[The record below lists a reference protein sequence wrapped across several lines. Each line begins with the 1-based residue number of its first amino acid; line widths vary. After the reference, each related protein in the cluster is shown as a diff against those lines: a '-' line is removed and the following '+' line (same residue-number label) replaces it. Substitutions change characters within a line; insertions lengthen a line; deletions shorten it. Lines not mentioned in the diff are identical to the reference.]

1 MNVFDLSRPSCL
13 LERGA
18 CIPPDVFYNI
28 LENVD
33 DLTFLWTTCR
43 SVSQDFRAAVDL
55 VFIRCHLP
63 RTVLLIDCGLDL
75 IQYAVL
81 ILPVGFAC
89 LPKEH
94 GMVSFKSSFTLSGLN
109 RSNRAVAAMDT
120 FKKHLRHKLVERLK
134 VQFPKANLS
143 HRPRSIVQVNNYA
156 NDTRLC
162 DMKAQWDE
170 LRLTINWKNTF
181 TDLFAEEDAYELHI
195 RKTVSH

>member
-1 MNVFDLSRPSCL
+1 
-13 LERGA
+13 
-18 CIPPDVFYNI
+18 
-28 LENVD
+28 
-33 DLTFLWTTCR
+33 
-43 SVSQDFRAAVDL
+43 
-55 VFIRCHLP
+55 
-63 RTVLLIDCGLDL
+63 
-75 IQYAVL
+75 
-81 ILPVGFAC
+81 
-89 LPKEH
+89 
-94 GMVSFKSSFTLSGLN
+94 MVSFKSSFTLSGLN

-195 RKTVSH
+195 RKTMINDNEEVPDVYEYNMAELDTSYPYGGVDELKQFIGPNAERREEQEKRSRHEIRALRTRRNVVLESAKVTRLDDMYD